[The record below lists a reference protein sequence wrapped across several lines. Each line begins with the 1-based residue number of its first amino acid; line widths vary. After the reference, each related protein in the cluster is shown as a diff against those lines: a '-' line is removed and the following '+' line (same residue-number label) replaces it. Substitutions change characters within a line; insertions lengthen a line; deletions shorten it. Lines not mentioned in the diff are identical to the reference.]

1 MIKNKTHTVFN
12 EESPAVPMLT
22 MNDSVSTHR
31 SKGYTERLPPTAP
44 RKVEKSL
51 LTKEQRV
58 HLSTDDQLVMDWQ
71 IGRKTDNR
79 FNSPTGMVFNYN
91 E

>member
-12 EESPAVPMLT
+12 EESAAVPMLT

-51 LTKEQRV
+51 LTKE
-58 HLSTDDQLVMDWQ
+58 
-71 IGRKTDNR
+71 
-79 FNSPTGMVFNYN
+79 
-91 E
+91 